1 MTFHDACVHARAM
14 LGRGL
19 VVQVHASPERK
30 PIDVRTRGADET
42 AVVTIPFDVPGRHV
56 NGSDLRFIMGYA
68 DEAGLEF
75 KLETASIVL
84 T

>member
-1 MTFHDACVHARAM
+1 MTFNNACRHARSLLEM
-14 LGRGL
+14 GIIVRID
-19 VVQVHASPERK
+19 ASPERK